1 MAKLS
6 RPALIPQFFSTQ
18 KDYFVVVLL
27 SGIAG
32 TIAGGVVSYFNII
45 INWLLDARIQYIDYS
60 SGSFLSQAVTIVIAG
75 GVLAGFGFWLTY
87 RFAPETEGSG
97 IPHVEG
103 ALVGEHDIRW
113 YRVLPIK
120 FVSSIMSISSGMI
133 LGRGGPSIQ
142 LGGAVGRMV
151 ASKAKKYDQAQHILI
166 AAGSAAGMA
175 AAFNTPLAAILFVNE
190 EMRRHFINNFTSI
203 KCVTLAVI
211 AGTVVMEY
219 LNGQN
224 AILQI
229 PEFQTPPL
237 SSLLSFAALGMIFGL
252 VGVYFNKM
260 ILISTVWMKQFHGN
274 SMVKLVTTGTLFGAV
289 FSVLHVSLPILSGGS
304 LPVIADLFTNP
315 APLAIMAF
323 FFVLRLIGTIACFS
337 SGAPGGIFAP
347 ILTLGTFLGMT
358 YGVLIADIAP
368 DMSSEAGMY
377 AVAGMGALIAASLR
391 TPLTG
396 VVLVVEISNN
406 YQLILPILVTCLGAT
421 FIAQAIGGQ
430 PLYASLLELK
440 HKNWK
445 LDKE

>member
-1 MAKLS
+1 MPKLA
-6 RPALIPQFFSTQ
+6 RPTLIPRFFTSQ
-18 KDYFVVVLL
+18 RDYFTVVLL
-27 SGIAG
+27 SGLVG

-45 INWLLDARIQYIDYS
+45 INYILDVRISFIDYNS
-60 SGSFLSQAVTIVIAG
+60 NEDFWITAVIVVVTGGLMAG
-75 GVLAGFGFWLTY
+75 LGFWLTY

-113 YRVLPIK
+113 WRVLPVK
-120 FVSSIMSISSGMI
+120 FVSSILAISSGMI

-151 ASKAKKYDQAQHILI
+151 ASKANRFEQAQHIFI
-166 AAGSAAGMA
+166 AAGSAAGIA

-224 AILQI
+224 AVLQI

-237 SSLLSFAALGMIFGL
+237 LSLWSFAVLGMIFGV
-252 VGVYFNKM
+252 VGVYFNYW
-260 ILISTVWMKQFHGN
+260 ILAGTAWVKKHHQNNI
-274 SMVKLVTTGTLFGAV
+274 VKLVAIGVVFGSL

-304 LPVIADLFTNP
+304 LPLIEDLFSNP
-315 APLAIMAF
+315 APLGIMAF
-323 FFVLRLIGTIACFS
+323 FFLLRLFGTIACFS

-358 YGVLIADIAP
+358 YGVLMSGLAP
-368 DMSSEAGMY
+368 DMTSEPGMY

-396 VVLVVEISNN
+396 VVLIVEISNN

-421 FIAQAIGGQ
+421 FIAQAMGGQ

-440 HKNWK
+440 SKNWK
-445 LDKE
+445 LK

>member
-6 RPALIPQFFSTQ
+6 RPALIPNFFSSQ
-18 KDYFVVVLL
+18 SDYFVVVLL

-45 INWLLDARIQYIDYS
+45 INWILEYRIDFINYESPDEFLIQASLIVL
-60 SGSFLSQAVTIVIAG
+60 SGSMMAG
-75 GVLAGFGFWLTY
+75 LGFWLTF
-87 RFAPETEGSG
+87 RFAPEAEGSG
-97 IPHVEG
+97 IPHIEG

-113 YRVLPIK
+113 RRIIPVK
-120 FVSSIMSISSGMI
+120 FVAAILTIGSGMI

-142 LGGAVGRMV
+142 LGGAIGRMI
-151 ASKAKKYDQAQHILI
+151 AGRANKYEHAQHILI
-166 AAGSAAGMA
+166 AAGSAAGIA

-190 EMRRHFINNFTSI
+190 EMRRQFSYNFTSV

-211 AGTVVMEY
+211 AATVVMEY

-224 AILQI
+224 AVLQI
-229 PEFQTPPL
+229 PHFETPPL
-237 SSLLSFAALGMIFGL
+237 SSLITFATLGMLFGI
-252 VGVYFNKM
+252 VGVYFNRW
-260 ILISTVWMKQFHGN
+260 ILATTSWFKNYHGSN
-274 SMVKLVTTGTLFGAV
+274 LTRLVMTGALLGALFS
-289 FSVLHVSLPILSGGS
+289 FLHVTFPIFSGGS
-304 LPVIADLFTNP
+304 LPAIAEIFTTP
-315 APLAIMAF
+315 APWMMMFLIFA
-323 FFVLRLIGTIACFS
+323 LRMFGTITCFG

-347 ILTLGTFLGMT
+347 ILTLGTFLGLT
-358 YGVLIADIAP
+358 YGVLIGDVAP
-368 DMSSEAGMY
+368 HIPIDPGMY

-406 YQLILPILVTCLGAT
+406 YQLILPTMVTCLGAT

-440 HKNWK
+440 QKDWK
-445 LDKE
+445 L